1 MGKTKKSQ
9 QKAKSK
15 QTLITEQSHDR
26 MNYLSQLSLCAAVGT
41 SNPQMQSLSAF
52 YAQSAF
58 KTSLRTQS
66 KVYDLILINLNLNL
80 FVIIYLQNSI
90 IQKNLLPEMQ
100 LYTGT
105 WSELYIAISSAC
117 QREIY
122 APMQ

>member
-26 MNYLSQLSLCAAVGT
+26 MNYLSQLSLCAAVDT

-66 KVYDLILINLNLNL
+66 KVTASYKR
-80 FVIIYLQNSI
+80 IYC
-90 IQKNLLPEMQ
+90 QKCSCTLVHGVNCISRSHLRASVK
-100 LYTGT
+100 YTRLCNECK
-105 WSELYIAISSAC
+105 SKVFPSFNKKS
-117 QREIY
+117 
-122 APMQ
+122 